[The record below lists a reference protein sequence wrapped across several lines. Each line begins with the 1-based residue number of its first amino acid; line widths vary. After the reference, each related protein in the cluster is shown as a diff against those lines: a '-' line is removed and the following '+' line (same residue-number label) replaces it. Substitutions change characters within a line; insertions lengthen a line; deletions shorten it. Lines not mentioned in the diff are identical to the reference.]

1 MNFVLRFQ
9 TLSQRR
15 QQHLVY
21 KALLD
26 KLVVEWSQRLL
37 VPRTHW
43 NLLRLGKSWNNLQ
56 NSLQIQNVIMQFQSS
71 CSFNSK
77 VQCNCYC

>member
-26 KLVVEWSQRLL
+26 KLVVEWAQRLL

-43 NLLRLGKSWNNLQ
+43 NLLKLLIPALLLGLGTICKILFRFKSVCR
-56 NSLQIQNVIMQFQSS
+56 SV
-71 CSFNSK
+71 
-77 VQCNCYC
+77 

>member
-26 KLVVEWSQRLL
+26 KLVVEWAQRLL

-43 NLLRLGKSWNNLQ
+43 NLLKLFIPALWSWNNLQ
-56 NSLQIQNVIMQFQSS
+56 NSLQIQKCMQLLR
-71 CSFNSK
+71 
-77 VQCNCYC
+77 VHAV